1 MQNNPTN
8 YSEIA
13 SLLSQIQQRLT
24 SLENKVDIL
33 VSRVLPARVAESK
46 PLSAPVLKP
55 AQVNPGNAGRP
66 DNSDRNKNRMMH
78 KTICADCKKEC
89 EVPFRPSGDRPV
101 YCRECFARRKA
112 GNSLRTGID
121 AKPKE
126 TPLAHINLFDEKQV
140 SEKEKLVAKKEPVK
154 KKKAVAKKKVI
165 GKKKSAIKKKTSHKI
180 KVLGQ
185 RLSPGR
191 K

>member
-1 MQNNPTN
+1 MQNNPVNHTD
-8 YSEIA
+8 ILL
-13 SLLSQIQQRLT
+13 LLSKIQQRLT

-46 PLSAPVLKP
+46 PLSAPVQKP
-55 AQVNPGNAGRP
+55 AQVNPGNAGRQ

-112 GNSLRTGID
+112 GNSLRIGID

-126 TPLAHINLFDEKQV
+126 TPLAHINLLDEKQV
-140 SEKEKLVAKKEPVK
+140 SEKEKFVVKREPVK
-154 KKKAVAKKKVI
+154 KKKVAAKKNP
-165 GKKKSAIKKKTSHKI
+165 ATEKKTSHKI
-180 KVLGQ
+180 KVIKVSKKKKA
-185 RLSPGR
+185 R
-191 K
+191 